1 MDMTDW
7 LIDCVTQDV
16 VSYIIDD
23 TGNEY
28 DDAIGQF
35 YSSKTFEYLNDK
47 SLDLYKEGSAYIY
60 QLYRDEV
67 YPNEIV

>member
-1 MDMTDW
+1 MDMSDW

-23 TGNEY
+23 TQIEY
-28 DDAIGQF
+28 DDAIGKF
-35 YSSKTFEYLNDK
+35 YSSKTFEFLNDK

-60 QLYRDEV
+60 QLYKEETSQSD
-67 YPNEIV
+67 NQ